1 MPPGWTAG
9 SGARPRISD
18 HAGICGIA
26 DREGWV
32 ASITP
37 SGGRIPAVIAGTTGI
52 GPSQRIAAQA
62 FDVVPHRVN

>member
-1 MPPGWTAG
+1 MSDDAG
-9 SGARPRISD
+9 M
-18 HAGICGIA
+18 CCIA

-37 SGGRIPAVIAGTTGI
+37 SGGWIPAVIAGTTGI
-52 GPSQRIAAQA
+52 GLSQRIAAQA